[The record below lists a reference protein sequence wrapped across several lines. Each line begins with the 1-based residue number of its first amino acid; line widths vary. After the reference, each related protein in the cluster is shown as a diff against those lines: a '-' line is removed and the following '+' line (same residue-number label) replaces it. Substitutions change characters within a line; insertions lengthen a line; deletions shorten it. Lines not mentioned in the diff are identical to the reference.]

1 MSENPDMLITLTN
14 GKQDRG
20 SRATLAFAWGCAAL
34 AMGKKVS
41 IYLTMDGTVWAV
53 RGAMK
58 GIEIGG
64 FDPLEDYLEQFTSL
78 GGKILVCAPCTE
90 YYCSFN
96 REAISTTLIEGAQVT
111 GLATIVSLSG
121 NSTKIVTL

>member
-1 MSENPDMLITLTN
+1 MSKHPDMLITLTN

-20 SRATLAFAWGCAAL
+20 TRATLAFAWGCAAL
-34 AMGKKVS
+34 AMGQKVI
-41 IYLTMDGTVWAV
+41 IYLTMDGTVWAA

-64 FDPLEDYLEQFTSL
+64 FDPLEDYLEQFITL
-78 GGKILVCAPCTE
+78 GGKIMVCAPCTE

-96 REAISTTLIEGAQVT
+96 RESISSIIIEEAEVT

-121 NSTKIVTL
+121 NSTKIITL